1 LLAGTGWFLL
11 AYALVAGAIASIA
24 SRVASPASMARAL
37 IAVVALGN
45 VGWAV
50 ACAGLAIAG
59 PFQLSLWGAAWL
71 WLQAATVLG
80 LADLQWTGLRRSR
93 SARAVVTA

>member
-1 LLAGTGWFLL
+1 
-11 AYALVAGAIASIA
+11 
-24 SRVASPASMARAL
+24 MARAL

-59 PFQLSLWGAAWL
+59 PFQLSIWGAAWL

-93 SARAVVTA
+93 SARAMVTA